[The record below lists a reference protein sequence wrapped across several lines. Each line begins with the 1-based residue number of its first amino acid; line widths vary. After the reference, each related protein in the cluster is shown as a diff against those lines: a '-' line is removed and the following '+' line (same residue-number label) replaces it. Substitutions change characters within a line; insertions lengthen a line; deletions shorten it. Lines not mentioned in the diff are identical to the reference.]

1 LRDCFVNEVDDSPL
15 KDYLGFSNDLKWL
28 TICLTREYFASP
40 QESRKQKVLKRLFNN
55 PNDNT
60 IDCPSV
66 YAFFPGNLTYEEAT
80 FCTPT
85 YDCYSGEFWDDKA
98 FHPKNS
104 IMEKY
109 LFQGPSARLTWIDRC
124 LTRKGDALS
133 PDFVDI
139 ALGWLQRYCKAEIWS
154 TLTIIPCK
162 IMTEVSTME
171 SLFTSFIEGRIVASS
186 VRDLKTDTERRQFVN
201 HIFHYEIDQKRF
213 MEATILVVEFIIQ
226 HKDLLTKPFIVIPA
240 QEDEDCSWTVFVAVN
255 CGKTGNNDND
265 TKCGYFLFDPT
276 GKRLRSDPPP
286 ICRFFLKLVHFI
298 LSPEND
304 PNAKAR
310 KPKEEKKRESSPWKD
325 KVVAP
330 WFFNMHSF
338 YVGFT
343 RQSVNFGC
351 VVTDKNN
358 ETCDIEKGRFRPES
372 CTGKVLRTL
381 PYPIKT
387 PSLLRVPV
395 PAPDIPCPY
404 PRAAGTRDFFWVRT
418 RVNLIWTNQYDSTV
432 TIFHEHG
439 LGH

>member
-1 LRDCFVNEVDDSPL
+1 MHQVVRCRVGVDEVNVYLKANPTANKVAWGYYSRRNFAEMAEGTEAFPKVLRDCFVNEVDDSPL

-28 TICLTREYFASP
+28 TICLTREYFAFP
-40 QESRKQKVLKRLFNN
+40 QESRNQIVLKRLFNN

-171 SLFTSFIEGRIVASS
+171 SLF
-186 VRDLKTDTERRQFVN
+186 
-201 HIFHYEIDQKRF
+201 Y
-213 MEATILVVEFIIQ
+213 IL
-226 HKDLLTKPFIVIPA
+226 H
-240 QEDEDCSWTVFVAVN
+240 
-255 CGKTGNNDND
+255 
-265 TKCGYFLFDPT
+265 
-276 GKRLRSDPPP
+276 
-286 ICRFFLKLVHFI
+286 
-298 LSPEND
+298 
-304 PNAKAR
+304 
-310 KPKEEKKRESSPWKD
+310 
-325 KVVAP
+325 
-330 WFFNMHSF
+330 
-338 YVGFT
+338 
-343 RQSVNFGC
+343 
-351 VVTDKNN
+351 
-358 ETCDIEKGRFRPES
+358 
-372 CTGKVLRTL
+372 
-381 PYPIKT
+381 
-387 PSLLRVPV
+387 
-395 PAPDIPCPY
+395 
-404 PRAAGTRDFFWVRT
+404 
-418 RVNLIWTNQYDSTV
+418 
-432 TIFHEHG
+432 
-439 LGH
+439 